1 MSRQQYQLFVSNR
14 CPNCSR
20 FIGALARLE
29 VAGQVRIVDVDRQP
43 VEGVEAVPTLSDG
56 RATYVGSEA
65 FKWLAQHEADAP
77 LDTISLMGNH
87 GLAFSDISTDGDI
100 EFSEQYSSFQPV
112 E

>member
-1 MSRQQYQLFVSNR
+1 MSQQYQLFVSNR

-29 VAGQVRIVDVDRQP
+29 VARQVRIVDVDRQP

-112 E
+112 D

>member
-1 MSRQQYQLFVSNR
+1 MAQQQYQLFVSSR

-29 VAGQVRIVDVDRQP
+29 VARQVRIVDVDRQA
-43 VEGVEAVPTLSDG
+43 VEGIEAVPTLSDG
-56 RATYVGSEA
+56 KGTYVGSEA

-87 GLAFSDISTDGDI
+87 GLAFSEISTDGDI
-100 EFSEQYSSFQPV
+100 EFSEQYSSFEPV
-112 E
+112 N